1 MKKMVFLTFI
11 SLLNIPLFSQRKE
24 ITGIITSDTLFIKDV
39 HIVNLN
45 TNLGTISNNKGIFTI
60 TVQQN
65 DTLLLSH
72 LNYKNK
78 KIIITDTLNNN
89 FKLKVKLIENVAQLK
104 GFTLQKNLSI
114 FYNNKQL
121 KNDKEPIV
129 NAKTLKLPYA
139 KLYKKPNTEIVKL
152 PPGGVLSIANL
163 VNTLNGS
170 KKRKKIVEKLAKKDR
185 ELQKIRNYFTDA
197 FFTTDLKILKEHI
210 NPFLNFCLKKNII
223 TIFKRGE
230 TIKITKIL
238 IQESKLFLRKNK
250 Y

>member
-24 ITGIITSDTLFIKDV
+24 ITGIITSDSVFIKDV

-60 TVQQN
+60 AVQQN

-170 KKRKKIVEKLAKKDR
+170 KKG
-185 ELQKIRNYFTDA
+185 
-197 FFTTDLKILKEHI
+197 
-210 NPFLNFCLKKNII
+210 KNC
-223 TIFKRGE
+223 
-230 TIKITKIL
+230 
-238 IQESKLFLRKNK
+238 
-250 Y
+250 